1 MFALRTD
8 DGLPLHLRRWSVP
21 GPARGTVLLVHGLGE
36 HIGRHAALAD
46 RLNALGWHVAGYD
59 QRGHGASGGARGHV
73 AGPNSLLSDLGR
85 MVAHVRTQS
94 DGPLVLLGH
103 SLGGLVAARYV
114 AEALGASP
122 HAWCRPVEGLVL
134 SSPALDAGLNGLQR
148 GLLRMMMS
156 LKPEQALPNGLKAEW
171 LTRDAAAVAAYR
183 ADPLVHDRITP
194 RLLRFIVDAGVLVRA
209 QAPRWTVPTLL
220 LYAGADRCVDPEG
233 SAAFAARAP
242 RRVVKAQCFDH
253 CLHELFNEPGADG
266 AQVMQALQRGLQA
279 LGAATATA
287 NTAAADP
294 QQGAL
299 RQA

>member
-8 DGLPLHLRRWSVP
+8 DGLPLHLRRWSAP
-21 GPARGTVLLVHGLGE
+21 GTARGTVLLVHGLGE

-46 RLNALGWHVAGYD
+46 ELNRQGWHVAGYD

-73 AGPNSLLSDLGR
+73 AGPFSLLSDLGK
-85 MVAHVRTQS
+85 MVAHCRAQAP
-94 DGPLVLLGH
+94 GPLVLLGH

-114 AEALGASP
+114 AEALNAQP

-134 SSPALDAGLNGLQR
+134 ASPALDAGLNGLQR

-156 LKPEQALPNGLKAEW
+156 LKPGQPLPNGLKAEW
-171 LTRDAAAVAAYR
+171 LSRDPATVKAWQ

-209 QAPRWTVPTLL
+209 QAPRWAVPTLL

-242 RRVVKAQCFDH
+242 RRWVHAQCFDG
-253 CLHELFNEPGADG
+253 CFHELFHELPPERTR
-266 AQVMQALQRGLQA
+266 ALQAVQRALQA
-279 LGAATATA
+279 LAQPP
-287 NTAAADP
+287 AD
-294 QQGAL
+294 AL
-299 RQA
+299 RRA